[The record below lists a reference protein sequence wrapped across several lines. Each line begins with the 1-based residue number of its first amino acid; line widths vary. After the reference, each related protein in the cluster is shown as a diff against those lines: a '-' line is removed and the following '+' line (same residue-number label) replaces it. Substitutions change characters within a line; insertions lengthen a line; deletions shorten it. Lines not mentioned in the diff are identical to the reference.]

1 MTSPSTSN
9 NHRCLNL
16 ISKCKTLEN
25 LKQIHGQFLTIGL
38 SHHTFPL
45 SKLLLLS
52 STVCLPYALSIFR
65 RISNPSVFLYNTLIS
80 SIVSNHQSTQTHLA
94 FSLYAQISRPNEFT
108 YPSLFKA
115 SGFHPRWHRHGR
127 ALHAHVLKFLEPVNH
142 DRFVQAALVGFYA
155 NCGKLRV
162 ARSLFD
168 RITEPD
174 LATWNSLLAAYARS
188 SEGEGEIDLG
198 LHEEGL
204 RLFVNMRMSSCVRP
218 NEVSLVALMKS
229 CAGIGDLCGGVWAHV
244 YLLKTNLSLNQFV
257 GTSLIDLYSK
267 CGCLSFARQV
277 FDEMHHR
284 DTLCYNAMI
293 RGLALHGF
301 GLEAI
306 GFYKNLISQGLA
318 PDEATF
324 LVTIS
329 ACSHS
334 GLVDEAAIVFS
345 GSPFRSSPIN
355 NHRVSLY
362 ASRPVSLRRRGAFS
376 HRGLAVKAALIEPD
390 GGKLMDLVV
399 EESKR
404 RVMKRE
410 AETVPVRIT
419 LNRVDLEWV
428 HVLSEGWASP
438 LRGFMRQSE
447 FLQTLHFNSIRLED
461 GSVVNMSVPIV
472 LAIDDEQKSRIG
484 DSDRVTLVDS
494 SGNPIAILSDI
505 EIYKHPKEERIAR
518 TWGTTAP
525 GLPYA
530 EEAIT
535 RSGNWLIGGDLQV
548 LEPIKYNDGLDRFRL
563 SPSQLR
569 EEFTKRD
576 ADAVFAFQLRNP
588 VHNGHALLMTDT
600 RRRLLEMG
608 YKNPVLLLN
617 PLGGFTKADDV
628 PLSWRMRQHEKV
640 LEDGVLDPETTV
652 VSIFPSPMHYAG
664 PTEVQWHAKAR
675 INAGANFY
683 IVGRDPAGMGHPTEK
698 RDLYDADHGKQVL
711 SMAPGLERLNILPF
725 KVAAYDTTQG
735 KMAFFDPAR
744 SQDFLFI
751 SGTKMRGLAKKK
763 ENPPD
768 GFMCPSGWK
777 VLVDYYDS
785 VNAESG
791 NGRVSEAAISA

>member
-1 MTSPSTSN
+1 MMM
-9 NHRCLNL
+9 
-16 ISKCKTLEN
+16 
-25 LKQIHGQFLTIGL
+25 FLL
-38 SHHTFPL
+38 
-45 SKLLLLS
+45 
-52 STVCLPYALSIFR
+52 
-65 RISNPSVFLYNTLIS
+65 
-80 SIVSNHQSTQTHLA
+80 
-94 FSLYAQISRPNEFT
+94 
-108 YPSLFKA
+108 
-115 SGFHPRWHRHGR
+115 
-127 ALHAHVLKFLEPVNH
+127 
-142 DRFVQAALVGFYA
+142 
-155 NCGKLRV
+155 
-162 ARSLFD
+162 
-168 RITEPD
+168 
-174 LATWNSLLAAYARS
+174 
-188 SEGEGEIDLG
+188 
-198 LHEEGL
+198 
-204 RLFVNMRMSSCVRP
+204 
-218 NEVSLVALMKS
+218 
-229 CAGIGDLCGGVWAHV
+229 
-244 YLLKTNLSLNQFV
+244 
-257 GTSLIDLYSK
+257 
-267 CGCLSFARQV
+267 
-277 FDEMHHR
+277 
-284 DTLCYNAMI
+284 
-293 RGLALHGF
+293 
-301 GLEAI
+301 
-306 GFYKNLISQGLA
+306 
-318 PDEATF
+318 
-324 LVTIS
+324 
-329 ACSHS
+329 
-334 GLVDEAAIVFS
+334 
-345 GSPFRSSPIN
+345 
-355 NHRVSLY
+355 
-362 ASRPVSLRRRGAFS
+362 
-376 HRGLAVKAALIEPD
+376 
-390 GGKLMDLVV
+390 
-399 EESKR
+399 
-404 RVMKRE
+404 
-410 AETVPVRIT
+410 
-419 LNRVDLEWV
+419 
-428 HVLSEGWASP
+428 
-438 LRGFMRQSE
+438 
-447 FLQTLHFNSIRLED
+447 
-461 GSVVNMSVPIV
+461 
-472 LAIDDEQKSRIG
+472 
-484 DSDRVTLVDS
+484 
-494 SGNPIAILSDI
+494 
-505 EIYKHPKEERIAR
+505 EERIAR

-735 KMAFFDPAR
+735 KMAFFDPSR

-785 VNAESG
+785 LNAESG